1 MEINLEVVHSIIR
14 LQLKNHENTLSTS
27 GVLLILLEIALRKIS
42 KSPLTF
48 FQLENNGISEKQ
60 SLWSKYFTD
69 FNNFFTVT
77 SKHNDVVPVKIL
89 STSKDFIKGKH
100 GF

>member
-14 LQLKNHENTLSTS
+14 LQLKNDENTLSTS
-27 GVLLILLEIALRKIS
+27 GVLLILIKIALRKIS

-48 FQLENNGISEKQ
+48 NYRRKTI
-60 SLWSKYFTD
+60 TM
-69 FNNFFTVT
+69 
-77 SKHNDVVPVKIL
+77 VKI
-89 STSKDFIKGKH
+89 FY